1 MSRIGI
7 DKENIDRQNQAL
19 EAIFS
24 TTDCGMMRQS
34 VDGDRLISINNA
46 ALKILGYDT
55 REELIAAG
63 FDLIASS
70 VAEEDKD
77 RLRQCIQCLK
87 KPGDSTSV
95 NYRVMHKN
103 GRIVDVVGRIKLL
116 EKDGELIY
124 QRFLLDV
131 TAQKSRERKK
141 RRMEQQRNMDIVQ
154 ALSVDYSSVYYLNL
168 DTETAQPYRLSD
180 YMATHFGASLKGK
193 INLKESTD
201 MYRLQ
206 AVYKEDRDG
215 FEKAASGENL
225 LNELSKKNTYYFYY
239 RVLRNNKI
247 EHFQMKAVRVGEWDK
262 EHNCVL
268 GFRSVDEHTK
278 KEIKQKKA
286 LSDALAQT
294 EHASR
299 AMTIFLN
306 NMSEDIK
313 NPVNAISGFAKFAM
327 ANIDDKKLVM
337 DYLDKILTYSNRL
350 QSFIG
355 DVLDISRMEGKK
367 AMLDEAEYK
376 LDDIVDEICTS
387 IQPDADDKEQHFTVE
402 MENVT
407 DSQIICDKPRLI
419 QMISNCLGN
428 AVKFTPEKGNIE
440 FKVIQKKGA
449 PVGFALY
456 DFIIKDNGIGMS
468 SEFTRHIFE
477 PFETAESSDDGK
489 NKGVGLG
496 MAITK
501 NIVDMMKGKISVES
515 KEGEGSVFT
524 ITLRFRIACHHNIPV
539 EKHDNDDIESKGQM
553 SMRGRSILLVEDMEF
568 HRVIAEIVL
577 NEGGFK
583 VDSVCNGKEAVDRIT
598 EVDENEYDMILMDV
612 QMPVM
617 DGYEACRQ
625 IRQLDNPVKASI
637 PILAIT
643 ENAFDDE
650 KRNSMDAGMDGHLT
664 KPIQINELYAAIRK
678 HTK

>member
-1 MSRIGI
+1 
-7 DKENIDRQNQAL
+7 
-19 EAIFS
+19 
-24 TTDCGMMRQS
+24 
-34 VDGDRLISINNA
+34 
-46 ALKILGYDT
+46 
-55 REELIAAG
+55 
-63 FDLIASS
+63 
-70 VAEEDKD
+70 
-77 RLRQCIQCLK
+77 
-87 KPGDSTSV
+87 
-95 NYRVMHKN
+95 
-103 GRIVDVVGRIKLL
+103 
-116 EKDGELIY
+116 
-124 QRFLLDV
+124 
-131 TAQKSRERKK
+131 
-141 RRMEQQRNMDIVQ
+141 
-154 ALSVDYSSVYYLNL
+154 
-168 DTETAQPYRLSD
+168 
-180 YMATHFGASLKGK
+180 
-193 INLKESTD
+193 
-201 MYRLQ
+201 
-206 AVYKEDRDG
+206 
-215 FEKAASGENL
+215 
-225 LNELSKKNTYYFYY
+225 
-239 RVLRNNKI
+239 
-247 EHFQMKAVRVGEWDK
+247 
-262 EHNCVL
+262 
-268 GFRSVDEHTK
+268 
-278 KEIKQKKA
+278 
-286 LSDALAQT
+286 
-294 EHASR
+294 
-299 AMTIFLN
+299 
-306 NMSEDIK
+306 
-313 NPVNAISGFAKFAM
+313 
-327 ANIDDKKLVM
+327 
-337 DYLDKILTYSNRL
+337 
-350 QSFIG
+350 
-355 DVLDISRMEGKK
+355 
-367 AMLDEAEYK
+367 
-376 LDDIVDEICTS
+376 
-387 IQPDADDKEQHFTVE
+387 
-402 MENVT
+402 
-407 DSQIICDKPRLI
+407 
-419 QMISNCLGN
+419 MISNCLGN

-489 NKGVGLG
+489 NKGAGLG